1 MVQVIEGHRAGTD
14 WMGSGDHRVRRVA
27 KDHQDLLDLQDHQ
40 DPGVLMEHKDLWVLP
55 VHKDSREQ
63 RGSWVLMALKDHQ
76 DPQAPRAQE
85 DHMVTMQLRQ
95 EGLDQGH

>member
-1 MVQVIEGHRAGTD
+1 MVQIHPSAQTTTD
-14 WMGSGDHRVRRVA
+14 WKGCADHRVHRA
-27 KDHQDLLDLQDHQ
+27 LKDHQDLPDLQDHQ

-63 RGSWVLMALKDHQ
+63 RGPWVLMALKDHQ

-85 DHMVTMQLRQ
+85 DHMVTMQLSQ